1 MLPGE
6 TTKETTKRLPVR
18 QDHPASKVQ
27 LAIQAVQVLQD
38 HKDTEATP
46 ALPALQV
53 QTALQESLAQ
63 STKKR
68 SRH

>member
-1 MLPGE
+1 MLE
-6 TTKETTKRLPVR
+6 ETTKRLPVQ
-18 QDHPASKVQ
+18 QDHPANKVQ
-27 LAIQAVQVLQD
+27 QDHPAIQDHKD

-68 SRH
+68 SWH